1 MGMGDL
7 TVVYGC
13 WGMGEMRGR
22 NEFVAVGDECA
33 AGERGV

>member
-13 WGMGEMRGR
+13 WGMGEMRGDVEMRGR
-22 NEFVAVGDECA
+22 NEFVAVG
-33 AGERGV
+33 R